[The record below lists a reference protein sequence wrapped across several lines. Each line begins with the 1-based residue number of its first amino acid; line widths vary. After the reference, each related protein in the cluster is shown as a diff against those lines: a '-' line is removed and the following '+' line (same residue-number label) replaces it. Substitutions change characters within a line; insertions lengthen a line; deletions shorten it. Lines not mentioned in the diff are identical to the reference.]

1 MHQLPPI
8 DSFLAVCLI
17 AVVTSCATTNTDR
30 PPSHSRRIDSG
41 SYASLGNGRI
51 RVVGNPKHLERFDA
65 AAEIQLAKLNA
76 GPTDYL
82 EAITSKTG
90 AGEITYVSVPD
101 TFYSFILLDGAVQPL
116 ILDTEKWEVW
126 QVAGLG
132 KYFSRCRIIGT
143 DPRLMSFGGVKG
155 LADTWLGWSFDFA
168 DRKRGLVVSFT
179 AEGAW

>member
-1 MHQLPPI
+1 M
-8 DSFLAVCLI
+8 ALI
-17 AVVTSCATTNTDR
+17 AIVTGCATTNTDR
-30 PPSHSRRIDSG
+30 PRSHFKRIDSATN
-41 SYASLGNGRI
+41 ASLGNGKVT
-51 RVVGNPKHLERFDA
+51 VVGYPKHLERFDVA
-65 AAEIQLAKLNA
+65 AQIQLAKLNA

-132 KYFSRCRIIGT
+132 KYFSRCRTIGT
-143 DPRLMSFGGVKG
+143 DRRLVSFGGVKG

-168 DRKRGLVVSFT
+168 DTKQGLVVRFT